1 MGGGTSLSSHR
12 AGFGVFWSK
21 ALSKSTA
28 ESAFADSVNC
38 NDYESCHCEV
48 PEARR
53 HIGLWSNASSHCEE
67 RSDVAIAKPVKR
79 NNNAITTSN
88 AAHSPRNDNTV
99 MSLRGGFSVG
109 RRVSEANPAR
119 KVPVG
124 RYSAGTPN
132 NPIRPERSV
141 AIAKPIKCDSKRKK
155 AAFTLAEVLI
165 TLAIIGIVAALTI
178 PTLVQNYQ
186 ERAWNTASQVFQRKL
201 GEALRVMNVQGTL
214 AGYTTTEAFVDEL
227 SKHIKIT
234 RICENDDITT
244 CFSDTVTWGDEEVD
258 MSKVKKAK
266 NFGQN
271 DWDTN
276 TVAVQFANGIN
287 SVIAYNPSCTQNQFS
302 NNEITINENGIGTN
316 CLAILYD
323 VDGFKNPNT
332 QQKDLRGLNV
342 TSLGGS
348 NCAIELSDGTCFT
361 APFYPTAV
369 TKAECDQL
377 VADGYPIKECS
388 TENDYWAGAVK
399 ACKDMGSSLP
409 SQEQL
414 DQLARDLYPGTEITT
429 GTSDGIRDND
439 LAMEW
444 KFITSPGSSFYVWSS
459 EEGSDNIAYY
469 RSFYSVLTYGSNLSR
484 NNSTNQAVCLAN

>member
-21 ALSKSTA
+21 AISKSTA
-28 ESAFADSVNC
+28 QSAFADSVNC
-38 NDYESCHCEV
+38 ND
-48 PEARR
+48 
-53 HIGLWSNASSHCEE
+53 
-67 RSDVAIAKPVKR
+67 
-79 NNNAITTSN
+79 NAITTSN
-88 AAHSPRNDNTV
+88 AAHSPRNDKGYNP
-99 MSLRGGFSVG
+99 LPLGEGGTQC
-109 RRVSEANPAR
+109 RVR
-119 KVPVG
+119 V
-124 RYSAGTPN
+124 
-132 NPIRPERSV
+132 
-141 AIAKPIKCDSKRKK
+141 KK

-178 PTLVQNYQ
+178 PTLIQNYQ

-234 RICENDDITT
+234 RICDNDDITT

-276 TVAVQFANGIN
+276 TVAVQFANGVN
-287 SVIAYNPSCTQNQFS
+287 GVIAYNPDCRQNQFS
-302 NNEITINENGIGTN
+302 NDVITVGETGIGTD

-332 QQKDLRGLNV
+332 EGKDLKNLNV
-342 TSLGGS
+342 TSLAGS

-377 VADGYPIKECS
+377 VAEGYPIKECYHES
-388 TENDYWAGAVK
+388 DRWAGAVK
-399 ACKDMGSSLP
+399 ACHDMGSSLP
-409 SQEQL
+409 SDTEL
-414 DQLARDLYPGTEITT
+414 MKLAEELYKDASGASLT
-429 GTSDGIRDND
+429 DNRNND
-439 LAMEW
+439 LAVSMG
-444 KFITSPGSSFYVWSS
+444 FISSPGSPFYLWSS
-459 EEGSDNIAYY
+459 EEYSKYYAYY
-469 RSFYSVLTYGSNLSR
+469 RYFNSAHTYRNYSSR
-484 NNSTNQAVCLAN
+484 INSSNQAVCLCD

>member
-1 MGGGTSLSSHR
+1 M
-12 AGFGVFWSK
+12 K
-21 ALSKSTA
+21 KSRQI
-28 ESAFADSVNC
+28 EKS
-38 NDYESCHCEV
+38 
-48 PEARR
+48 
-53 HIGLWSNASSHCEE
+53 
-67 RSDVAIAKPVKR
+67 
-79 NNNAITTSN
+79 
-88 AAHSPRNDNTV
+88 
-99 MSLRGGFSVG
+99 
-109 RRVSEANPAR
+109 
-119 KVPVG
+119 
-124 RYSAGTPN
+124 
-132 NPIRPERSV
+132 
-141 AIAKPIKCDSKRKK
+141 
-155 AAFTLAEVLI
+155 AFTLAEVLI

-276 TVAVQFANGIN
+276 TVAVQFANGVN
-287 SVIAYNPSCTQNQFS
+287 GVIAYNPDCRQNQFS
-302 NNEITINENGIGTN
+302 NDVITVGETGIGTN

-332 QQKDLRGLNV
+332 EGKDLKNLNV
-342 TSLGGS
+342 ASLGGS

-369 TKAECDQL
+369 TKAECEQL
-377 VADGYPIKECS
+377 VADGYPIKGCNY
-388 TENDYWAGAVK
+388 ENDFWAGAVK

-409 SQEQL
+409 SQSDL
-414 DQLARDLYPGTEITT
+414 DKLAEELYQDAS
-429 GTSDGIRDND
+429 GTSFSGNRDND

-444 KFITSPGSSFYVWSS
+444 NFISSPSSTFWVWSS
-459 EEGSDNIAYY
+459 EEYTMNSAYRRGFNYTRTY
-469 RSFYSVLTYGSNLSR
+469 RSYNSRDTSFY
-484 NNSTNQAVCLAN
+484 QAVCLAE

>member
-1 MGGGTSLSSHR
+1 MDFSLNGGGTSLSSHR

-99 MSLRGGFSVG
+99 VSLR
-109 RRVSEANPAR
+109 A
-119 KVPVG
+119 
-124 RYSAGTPN
+124 T
-132 NPIRPERSV
+132 ERSV

-186 ERAWNTASQVFQRKL
+186 ERAWGTASQVFQRKL

-234 RICENDDITT
+234 RICDNDDIST

-266 NFGQN
+266 NFGQE

-287 SVIAYNPSCTQNQFS
+287 GVIAYNPSCTQNQFS
-302 NNEITINENGIGTN
+302 NNEITINENGIGTT

-342 TSLGGS
+342 ISLGS

-361 APFYPTAV
+361 APFIPTPL
-369 TKAECDQL
+369 TFEEC
-377 VADGYPIKECS
+377 VAQKGELGISECYHS
-388 TENDYWAGAVK
+388 RDYWAGAVK

-409 SQEQL
+409 NKAEL
-414 DQLARDLYPGTEITT
+414 RKLAEELYKDAT
-429 GTSDGIRDND
+429 GTSIIGNRDD
-439 LAMEW
+439 EKAYEMGF
-444 KFITSPGSSFYVWSS
+444 KPSSAFNPSFWVWSS
-459 EEGSDNIAYY
+459 VETDKYQACSRDFSSTHTLWYSTNG
-469 RSFYSVLTYGSNLSR
+469 RSV
-484 NNSTNQAVCLAN
+484 STNQAVCLAN

>member
-12 AGFGVFWSK
+12 AGFGVFRSK
-21 ALSKSTA
+21 
-28 ESAFADSVNC
+28 
-38 NDYESCHCEV
+38 
-48 PEARR
+48 
-53 HIGLWSNASSHCEE
+53 G
-67 RSDVAIAKPVKR
+67 
-79 NNNAITTSN
+79 
-88 AAHSPRNDNTV
+88 
-99 MSLRGGFSVG
+99 
-109 RRVSEANPAR
+109 
-119 KVPVG
+119 
-124 RYSAGTPN
+124 
-132 NPIRPERSV
+132 
-141 AIAKPIKCDSKRKK
+141 
-155 AAFTLAEVLI
+155 FTLAEVLI

-186 ERAWNTASQVFQRKL
+186 TRAWNTASQVFQRKL

-258 MSKVKKAK
+258 MSKIKKAK
-266 NFGQN
+266 NFGQE

-276 TVAVQFANGIN
+276 TVAVQFANGVN
-287 SVIAYNPSCTQNQFS
+287 GVIAYNPDCRQNQFS
-302 NNEITINENGIGTN
+302 NDVITVGENGISTD

-332 QQKDLRGLNV
+332 EGKDLKNLNV

-361 APFYPTAV
+361 APFIPTPHVWNA
-369 TKAECDQL
+369 CDTNGTTNDPDDLAFMSEYNIQYCMTS
-377 VADGYPIKECS
+377 DYG
-388 TENDYWAGAVK
+388 TNDYWAGAVK

-414 DQLARDLYPGTEITT
+414 TALANELYDAPISGATT
-429 GTSDGIRDND
+429 SYEYANRDND
-439 LAMEW
+439 LAVSMG
-444 KFITSPGSSFYVWSS
+444 FISSPSDSLWLWSS
-459 EEGSDNIAYY
+459 EEDSKYAAYG
-469 RSFYSVLTYGSNLSR
+469 RHFYSTTTYWYHNYRYYSHF
-484 NNSTNQAVCLAN
+484 QAVCLAE

>member
-67 RSDVAIAKPVKR
+67 RSD
-79 NNNAITTSN
+79 
-88 AAHSPRNDNTV
+88 
-99 MSLRGGFSVG
+99 
-109 RRVSEANPAR
+109 
-119 KVPVG
+119 
-124 RYSAGTPN
+124 
-132 NPIRPERSV
+132 V

-234 RICENDDITT
+234 RICDNDDITT

-258 MSKVKKAK
+258 MSKIKKAK
-266 NFGQN
+266 NFG
-271 DWDTN
+271 DDKVGWGTN
-276 TVAVQFANGIN
+276 TIGVQFANGVN
-287 SVIAYNPSCTQNQFS
+287 GVIAYNPSCTQDPFRNDVIS
-302 NNEITINENGIGTN
+302 IGETGIGTD

-342 TSLGGS
+342 ASLGGS

-369 TKAECDQL
+369 TKLECDQL
-377 VADGYPIKECS
+377 VSDGYPIKECYYDS
-388 TENDYWAGAVK
+388 DYWAGAVK
-399 ACKDMGSSLP
+399 ACHDIGASLL
-409 SQEQL
+409 SDTEYFK
-414 DQLARDLYPGTEITT
+414 LAEELYQDLGDAFTDNRY
-429 GTSDGIRDND
+429 ND
-439 LAMEW
+439 LAIEMG
-444 KFITSPGSSFYVWSS
+444 FITSPSSTFWLWLS
-459 EEGSDNIAYY
+459 EEVSNQYACNSDFYATHTFMYRNADRNLNI
-469 RSFYSVLTYGSNLSR
+469 L
-484 NNSTNQAVCLAN
+484 QAVCVVN

>member
-1 MGGGTSLSSHR
+1 M
-12 AGFGVFWSK
+12 
-21 ALSKSTA
+21 
-28 ESAFADSVNC
+28 N
-38 NDYESCHCEV
+38 
-48 PEARR
+48 
-53 HIGLWSNASSHCEE
+53 
-67 RSDVAIAKPVKR
+67 
-79 NNNAITTSN
+79 
-88 AAHSPRNDNTV
+88 
-99 MSLRGGFSVG
+99 
-109 RRVSEANPAR
+109 
-119 KVPVG
+119 
-124 RYSAGTPN
+124 
-132 NPIRPERSV
+132 
-141 AIAKPIKCDSKRKK
+141 KK
-155 AAFTLAEVLI
+155 AFTLAEVLI

-234 RICENDDITT
+234 RICDNDDITT

-276 TVAVQFANGIN
+276 TVAVQFANGVN
-287 SVIAYNPSCTQNQFS
+287 GVIAYNPDCRQNQFS
-302 NNEITINENGIGTN
+302 NDVITVGENGISTD

-332 QQKDLRGLNV
+332 EGKDLKNLNV

-361 APFYPTAV
+361 APFYPTAMSLSDCEAQ
-369 TKAECDQL
+369 KGELGISECHYD
-377 VADGYPIKECS
+377 AGDDG
-388 TENDYWAGAVK
+388 DYWAGAVK
-399 ACKDMGSSLP
+399 ACHDMGSSLP

-414 DQLARDLYPGTEITT
+414 EQLARDLYPGTTINTDYST
-429 GTSDGIRDND
+429 SNGTRDND

-444 KFITSPGSSFYVWSS
+444 NFVSSPSSAFWVWSS
-459 EEGSDNIAYY
+459 EEYSKKYAYY
-469 RSFYSVLTYGSNLSR
+469 RCFYSTYLYRGYYGRSNS
-484 NNSTNQAVCLAN
+484 SGQAVCLAE